1 MDEDPYDF
9 VMRTSS
15 KTKIGLIPI
24 VSSAVDDSAVNTN
37 DFTIYQVK
45 NEEYSCDEINYDHCP
60 SSHDLQSLLDA

>member
-15 KTKIGLIPI
+15 KSKVGLMPI
-24 VSSAVDDSAVNTN
+24 VSSNDDSSSCNTN
-37 DFTIYQVK
+37 DFTMYQVK
-45 NEEYSCDEINYDHCP
+45 NEEYSCGEISYERCP